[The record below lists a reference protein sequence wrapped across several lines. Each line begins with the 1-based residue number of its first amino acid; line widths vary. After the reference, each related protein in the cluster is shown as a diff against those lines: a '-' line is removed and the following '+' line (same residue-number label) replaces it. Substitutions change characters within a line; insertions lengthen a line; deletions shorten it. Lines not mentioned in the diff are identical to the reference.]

1 VSASVNADA
10 WIDQAS
16 PTSNKGTDSI
26 LKVQSKSGNNFRALL
41 RFTLPPMPN
50 GCVVQSAVLRLYSPS
65 RIPGRT
71 LEAWQLSTDWSESLV
86 NWNNQPL
93 PIGVAAVTIT
103 DGEDVEWQVAPQVQ
117 AMYSMAANYG
127 FLIRDL
133 SEDGSGF
140 EQQFHSRE
148 KGESMPELVISFG
161 LPVPTSTPTLVP
173 PTATVAPATLTPT
186 ATPILPTATGAP
198 PMPTATATSA
208 ASSCTP
214 TTVTL
219 SASADAW
226 IDQGGP
232 SSNKGT
238 DSILKVMSK
247 SNSSMRA
254 LVLFNLPAA
263 PQGCVIQSATLRLYA
278 ASYKSN
284 RTLQALRVN
293 ANWTENGVTWSNQPV
308 TIGAAATTNSGSGW
322 RQWNVAAM
330 VQAIYNSG
338 LNYGFLIRDA
348 NENQDAEQQFHSR
361 EKGQNIPQLVIT
373 FGPPP

>member
-1 VSASVNADA
+1 VTASVNADA

-41 RFTLPPMPN
+41 RFALPPMPN

-71 LEAWQLSTDWSESLV
+71 LEVWQLSADWSESLV

-93 PIGVAAVTIT
+93 PIGVAAVAIT

-117 AMYSMAANYG
+117 AMYNMAANNG
-127 FLIRDL
+127 FLVKDMVEN
-133 SEDGSGF
+133 EDGF
-140 EQQFHSRE
+140 EQQFHGRE
-148 KGESMPELVISFG
+148 KGESIPELVISFG
-161 LPVPTSTPTLVP
+161 LPLPTSTPTPVP
-173 PTATVAPATLTPT
+173 PTATTAPPTPT
-186 ATPILPTATGAP
+186 ATSPAAPTATGLP
-198 PMPTATATSA
+198 PTPTLTATPVA
-208 ASSCTP
+208 SCTP
-214 TTVTL
+214 STVTL
-219 SASADAW
+219 SANADAW
-226 IDQGGP
+226 LDQGST

-247 SNSSMRA
+247 SNSSLRA
-254 LVLFNLPAA
+254 LLRFNLPAA

-278 ASYKSN
+278 ASYKSS
-284 RTLQALRVN
+284 RTLQALQVN
-293 ANWTENGVTWSNQPV
+293 ANWTESGVTWSNQPA
-308 TIGAAATTNSGSGW
+308 TTGAAATTNSGSGW
-322 RQWNVAAM
+322 RQWNVAAI
-330 VQAIYNSG
+330 VQAMYNSD

-361 EKGQNIPQLVIT
+361 EKGQNTPQLVIT